1 MFCNKCGTQIY
12 EHSVYCSVCG
22 SKLSDLVKPEV
33 VNEVPNLQSVKDT
46 FTSYGGPKT
55 TGLKKRGGCFKILM
69 GLLIF
74 AFLGS
79 FLSGIFGGADGEGNT
94 NPSTEP
100 STSAAGEEQKP
111 VQPEDLL
118 AALGQTQEEL
128 EAYSEGVCKVI
139 QPIIDSSTLATKIDS
154 RTKRMK
160 EVSDAYDAEEF
171 VAQNEWVNSLG
182 QDETVSNV
190 HQSIEE
196 SFDSA
201 LGNSSF
207 EGAPQLKINYPQVH
221 NAFSSQYKSQ
231 VLENCGLTET
241 LEGFSV
247 LTDQAMRLRGL
258 ASNVPWYPKGY
269 SEYSDGLTAWKWV
282 DRSCSYY
289 SGRCNHMDVVSAVG
303 CSSLY
308 VEVNFLDASGSVVDW
323 SNDTARGLSAGQTA
337 KLEFVTFGDAAKS
350 ADLVEVSCY

>member
-12 EHSVYCSVCG
+12 EQSVYCSVCG
-22 SKLSDLVKPEV
+22 SKLSDLVKPIV
-33 VNEVPNLQSVKDT
+33 VNEASTFQSAKDVNTT
-46 FTSYGGPKT
+46 FVEPKT
-55 TGLKKRGGCFKILM
+55 TGPKKRGGCFKILM
-69 GLLIF
+69 GLLLF
-74 AFLGS
+74 GFLGS
-79 FLSGIFGGADGEGNT
+79 FFSGIFRGADGEGT
-94 NPSTEP
+94 ANPSTEP
-100 STSAAGEEQKP
+100 STSATSEEQKP
-111 VQPEDLL
+111 VQPETLL

-128 EAYSEGVCKVI
+128 EAYSGGVCEVI
-139 QPIIDSSTLATKIDS
+139 QPIVNSSSLAPKIES
-154 RTKRMK
+154 RIKKMK
-160 EVSDAYDAEEF
+160 DVSDAYDAEEF
-171 VAQNEWVNSLG
+171 VAENEWVNSLV
-182 QDETVSNV
+182 QDETVSIVN
-190 HQSIEE
+190 QSIDE

-201 LGNSSF
+201 LDNSSF
-207 EGAPQLKINYPQVH
+207 EGSPQLEINYPQVH

-231 VLENCGLTET
+231 VLEHCGLTDT

-247 LTDQAMRLRGL
+247 LTDQARRLTGL

-323 SNDTARGLSAGQTA
+323 SNDTARGLAAGQTA
-337 KLEFVTFGDAAKS
+337 KLEFVTFGDAARS